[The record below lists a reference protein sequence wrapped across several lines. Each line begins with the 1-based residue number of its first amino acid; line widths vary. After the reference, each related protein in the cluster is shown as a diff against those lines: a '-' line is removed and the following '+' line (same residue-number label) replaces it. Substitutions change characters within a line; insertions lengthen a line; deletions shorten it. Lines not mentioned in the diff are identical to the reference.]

1 VNLRPHRRPPPDINL
16 TPLLDV
22 VFLLLIFFMV
32 STTFKDEAR
41 LRVQLPQAQG
51 EDVPVTDREQI
62 VVVIDRSG
70 AYYVDDQA
78 VVDQSHETLVRAIN
92 GALGDRKPIPVLIQA
107 DAQTP
112 HQAVMTAMDAAAELG
127 LTRIAFSA
135 TRAGTKGPDAKHAKP
150 EGSPAAGSA
159 PARTAPLAGP
169 GLESPIPGQA
179 GAVRDPDAHRSGG
192 ADSLPIPPQPET
204 LLAPDA
210 RP

>member
-1 VNLRPHRRPPPDINL
+1 MNLRPHRPPPPDINL

-41 LRVQLPQAQG
+41 LRVQLPQVQG
-51 EDVPVTDREQI
+51 LDAPTQDPEHI
-62 VVVIDRSG
+62 VLGIDRTG
-70 AYYVDDQA
+70 AFYVDDQA

-127 LTRIAFSA
+127 LTRIVFSA
-135 TRAGTKGPDAKHAKP
+135 TRAGTERPNAKDAGPKVSP
-150 EGSPAAGSA
+150 PAAETESRAGSGTGTPI
-159 PARTAPLAGP
+159 PAR
-169 GLESPIPGQA
+169 A
-179 GAVRDPDAHRSGG
+179 GAVRNQDSSRSEG
-192 ADSLPIPPQPET
+192 ADSNPIPAKSEALP
-204 LLAPDA
+204 APDA
-210 RP
+210 RR